1 MLKKI
6 IISFAL
12 LFCISTFAIVI
23 IKPLQFTQNNKPF
36 ILTADNPTVTITLPS
51 NPTTGFTWSIQKYDT
66 NLLKLVSQKY
76 TPPNTRLMGAPGI
89 QQYTFQAIKTGFT
102 VTQVGHVVLKY
113 ARQWTTV
120 GATPKTYVFYV
131 K

>member
-12 LFCISTFAIVI
+12 LFCVSTFAAHIT
-23 IKPLQFTQNNKPF
+23 KPLQFTQNNKPLV
-36 ILTADNPTVTITLPS
+36 LTTHNPTVTITLPS

-76 TPPNTRLMGAPGI
+76 TPPNSHLMGAPGI

-120 GATPKTYVFYV
+120 GSAPKTFVVYV